1 MIVALLAQGLHLGQL
16 SNRTT
21 CMHHIKAKAHISA
34 RKHSKHY
41 MGLVFRNKE
50 DCHTSQAKSKNDVPN
65 SSASDNNSDQGL
77 SD

>member
-1 MIVALLAQGLHLGQL
+1 MIVAPLAQGLHLEQL
-16 SNRTT
+16 SDRMN
-21 CMHHIKAKAHISA
+21 CMHYIKAKARISA

-50 DCHTSQAKSKNDVPN
+50 DCRTSQAKSKNEVPN
-65 SSASDNNSDQGL
+65 SSASDDNSDQGL

>member
-1 MIVALLAQGLHLGQL
+1 VIVALLAQGLHLGQL

-21 CMHHIKAKAHISA
+21 CMHYIKAKARISA

-50 DCHTSQAKSKNDVPN
+50 DCHTCQAKSKNDVPN
-65 SSASDNNSDQGL
+65 SSANDNNSDQGL